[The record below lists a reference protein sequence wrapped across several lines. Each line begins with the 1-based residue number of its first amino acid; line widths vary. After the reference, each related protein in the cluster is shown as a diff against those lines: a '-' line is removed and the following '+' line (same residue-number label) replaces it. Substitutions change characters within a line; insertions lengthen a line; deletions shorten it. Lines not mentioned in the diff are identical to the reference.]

1 MNYPQSQRADQGAA
15 FESSQNSS
23 TERGRFTADRGDF
36 PANQRDSE
44 RNYGFGESNS
54 NAIQLIIEFIC
65 KIPKAIDERDANCM
79 LTKRQLYEKGQ
90 KEGDELLKTAFW
102 QIVYPVIRIG
112 IAAFILWMV
121 YLAVNGAHELLSHV
135 SWDLLGIGLCLIIP
149 VAYMIAVAR
158 RERYGDGGPE

>member
-1 MNYPQSQRADQGAA
+1 MNYPTSRQAEQGCDRSSQR
-15 FESSQNSS
+15 N
-23 TERGRFTADRGDF
+23 
-36 PANQRDSE
+36 SE

-65 KIPKAIDERDANCM
+65 GLPKAIDERDANCM
-79 LTKRQLYEKGQ
+79 LTKRQLYDKGQ

-112 IAAFILWMV
+112 IVAFILWMV

-149 VAYMIAVAR
+149 IAYMIAVAR